1 MVIVFL
7 VCSIVTFIVMLGII
21 VIHERIIVNSRLP
34 FKRLRL
40 KVKGVASIAIRRSVL
55 TGIIV
60 VVFSLLA
67 GGLVFVAVSRTMPVQ
82 HYLYRWQET
91 VTSDIVANGLLGVI
105 FGGLFAAWL
114 SRTYRKPAD
123 EKLTFIQKIE
133 AVTLLLLFV
142 IGTTSVSF
150 EELIRSFRIN
160 DGGFAF
166 QLPASKAHVSTSGQ
180 GANAVGPGQNEN
192 AKPVNQA
199 FLDGFGLIW
208 LTPSRM
214 VRDQEYIK
222 TFRPKSTKNAS
233 ENSKRSDEITRQ
245 HRVITEEFETLFS
258 PFVNCVAYSL
268 IESGDR
274 RYLFSQMSPIRPLIG
289 AIYTN
294 LIRIDDLKQ
303 KNGNEDDIN
312 AARKRLS
319 IVISELNGDRIN
331 RNVTMPIRNYASYF
345 GIKNCDGVKRF
356 SIPLEIENSSISAL
370 PYLATIYAS
379 LLYMDG
385 QKQEAIDTINEYI
398 IHLREHNGNFDVDM
412 PEYWYLS
419 RAMVNLFYMAE
430 DFIQSEEKEIPL
442 RIRNLYLDNLDEY
455 FALIKK
461 IDERIPF
468 QQIFSDYKFGGSA
481 GHSLVE
487 VKFRANPGFL
497 KSCPNDEDSTFR
509 ELPLSVKDYATF
521 SYIYLTLQSLYT
533 FRSLDRPDF
542 DTVGHL
548 DLPPIFVEAE
558 NCQCD
563 LIALRSSVRPSPSR
577 AGQFGRRGS

>member
-1 MVIVFL
+1 VAI
-7 VCSIVTFIVMLGII
+7 G
-21 VIHERIIVNSRLP
+21 
-34 FKRLRL
+34 L
-40 KVKGVASIAIRRSVL
+40 KRRS
-55 TGIIV
+55 
-60 VVFSLLA
+60 
-67 GGLVFVAVSRTMPVQ
+67 
-82 HYLYRWQET
+82 
-91 VTSDIVANGLLGVI
+91 
-105 FGGLFAAWL
+105 
-114 SRTYRKPAD
+114 
-123 EKLTFIQKIE
+123 
-133 AVTLLLLFV
+133 
-142 IGTTSVSF
+142 
-150 EELIRSFRIN
+150 
-160 DGGFAF
+160 
-166 QLPASKAHVSTSGQ
+166 SGEC
-180 GANAVGPGQNEN
+180 G
-192 AKPVNQA
+192 
-199 FLDGFGLIW
+199 
-208 LTPSRM
+208 
-214 VRDQEYIK
+214 IK

-430 DFIQSEEKEIPL
+430 DFIQSEEKELPL

-542 DTVGHL
+542 DTVAKKTTHLADAVVNIDLSCAIEL
-548 DLPPIFVEAE
+548 DLAPRVAVRQQRALFLYIYALHQEKLTNIKQRIGSSYENWTRERLDMIEHSAELALEVLAE
-558 NCQCD
+558 NDPSD
-563 LIALRSSVRPSPSR
+563 LKEYSLDDEQDAIDRDLRNLLERTKARISLL
-577 AGQFGRRGS
+577 Q